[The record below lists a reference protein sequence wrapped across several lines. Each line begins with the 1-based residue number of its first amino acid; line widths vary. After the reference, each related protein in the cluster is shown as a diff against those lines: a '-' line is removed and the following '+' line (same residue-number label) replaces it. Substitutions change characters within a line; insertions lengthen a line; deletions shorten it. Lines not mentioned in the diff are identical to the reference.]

1 MIAQNGRRPH
11 TAKVVG
17 SNPSRPTTISCQ
29 PARKNNGKVTS
40 IDTSLFDLLKATI
53 ALFVI
58 VDPLGP
64 VPIFA
69 GLTKPM
75 SLEEKRKV
83 FRTAAVI
90 GAVLL
95 AVFALLGQ
103 EVLLLFGISLQSF
116 QIAGGLVLL
125 LLSIEIIFRGERFD
139 KLTLVS
145 AEETAV
151 FPIAFPLLVGPGA
164 ITLTLISIQT
174 FGIIIALLAIVIVM
188 FVSWVV
194 LRQTDRIY
202 SMLGR
207 TGAAVIAR
215 IMSLFIA
222 AIAVQYILAGI
233 QFYYPPR

>member
-1 MIAQNGRRPH
+1 MSSLD
-11 TAKVVG
+11 V
-17 SNPSRPTTISCQ
+17 
-29 PARKNNGKVTS
+29 
-40 IDTSLFDLLKATI
+40 SLFDLLKATV

-69 GLTKPM
+69 GLTKSM
-75 SLEEKRKV
+75 SLTEKRKV

-95 AVFALLGQ
+95 AIFALVGQ

-139 KLTLVS
+139 KLALVT

-164 ITLTLISIQT
+164 ITLTLISIQSY
-174 FGIIIALLAIVIVM
+174 GIVVALLAIVLVM
-188 FVSWVV
+188 FASWVV

-202 SMLGR
+202 RMLGR
-207 TGAAVIAR
+207 TGSAVIAR

-233 QFYYPPR
+233 QFYYPPH

>member
-1 MIAQNGRRPH
+1 MA
-11 TAKVVG
+11 
-17 SNPSRPTTISCQ
+17 
-29 PARKNNGKVTS
+29 S
-40 IDTSLFDLLKATI
+40 IDTFLLDLLKATV

-69 GLTKPM
+69 GLTKTM
-75 SLEEKRKV
+75 NLDEKRKV
-83 FRTAAVI
+83 FRTAAVV
-90 GAVLL
+90 GAILL
-95 AVFALLGQ
+95 AAFALIGQ
-103 EVLLLFGISLQSF
+103 EVLLLFGISLESF

-125 LLSIEIIFRGERFD
+125 LLSIEIIFRGERMD

-164 ITLTLISIQT
+164 ITLTLISIRSS
-174 FGIIIALLAIVIVM
+174 GIMVALISIVIVM

-202 SMLGR
+202 RMLGK

-215 IMSLFIA
+215 VMSLLSLLLLCNTFS
-222 AIAVQYILAGI
+222 QEYSSTILRDDAFWKVSGLEFGETHTLELLVHDENY
-233 QFYYPPR
+233 QSDNNEVDNL

>member
-1 MIAQNGRRPH
+1 M
-11 TAKVVG
+11 
-17 SNPSRPTTISCQ
+17 
-29 PARKNNGKVTS
+29 TS
-40 IDTSLFDLLKATI
+40 VDSFLIDMLRATI

-69 GLTKPM
+69 GLTKGM
-75 SLEEKRKV
+75 SLRDKRRV
-83 FRTAAVI
+83 FRIAALV

-95 AVFALLGQ
+95 AAFALVGQ
-103 EVLLLFGISLQSF
+103 ELLLLFGISLQSF

-139 KLTLVS
+139 KLALVS
-145 AEETAV
+145 LEETAV

-164 ITLTLISIQT
+164 ITLTLISIQSS
-174 FGIIIALLAIVIVM
+174 GIIVALSAIVIVM
-188 FVSWVV
+188 FVSWIV

-202 SMLGR
+202 RLLGR

-222 AIAVQYILAGI
+222 AIAVQYVLAGI

>member
-1 MIAQNGRRPH
+1 MKYTRVPEPPVGPVVQPGKHTNAQNGRRPH

-95 AVFALLGQ
+95 AVFALVGQ

-139 KLTLVS
+139 KLALVS

-164 ITLTLISIQT
+164 ITMTLISIQT
-174 FGIIIALLAIVIVM
+174 FGITVAL
-188 FVSWVV
+188 
-194 LRQTDRIY
+194 
-202 SMLGR
+202 
-207 TGAAVIAR
+207 
-215 IMSLFIA
+215 
-222 AIAVQYILAGI
+222 
-233 QFYYPPR
+233 